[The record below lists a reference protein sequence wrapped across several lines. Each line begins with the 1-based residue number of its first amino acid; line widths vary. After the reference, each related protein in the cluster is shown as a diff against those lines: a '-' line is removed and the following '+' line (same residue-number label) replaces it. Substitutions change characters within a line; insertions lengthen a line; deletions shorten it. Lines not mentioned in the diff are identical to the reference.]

1 MMVKPARQTESD
13 REEQGDFG
21 EAVAANR
28 EAPAGTDW
36 LLNLLTVSGP
46 AGEVARFRDLAH
58 GTGGVPWHLDLDQ
71 EEARLFA
78 PMASAGPEARMLARQ
93 LREVIAARHD
103 RLLTRWREPGL
114 VPFDLHRLLPIPQTI
129 LQLGEDAPLAQAW
142 LRAHWGTSQLR
153 GVRIRKKGADRRL
166 RRKAEIVYEFRSAD
180 WPPWQAI
187 LRLRRDW
194 PKLVLTVRPSYDD
207 G

>member
-1 MMVKPARQTESD
+1 MVAKPARQTESGQ
-13 REEQGDFG
+13 EGQGASG
-21 EAVAANR
+21 EALGANR
-28 EAPAGTDW
+28 DAPAGTDW

-46 AGEVARFRDLAH
+46 AGEVARFRDVAR

-93 LREVIAARHD
+93 LREVIAVRHD
-103 RLLTRWREPGL
+103 RLLARWRGPGL
-114 VPFDLHRLLPIPQTI
+114 CPFDLHRLVPIPDGI
-129 LQLGEDAPLAQAW
+129 LQLGEDDPHAQDW
-142 LRAHWGTSQLR
+142 LWAHWGTTQLR
-153 GVRIRKKGADRRL
+153 AVRIREEGGDRRL

-180 WPPWQAI
+180 WTPWQAI

>member
-1 MMVKPARQTESD
+1 M
-13 REEQGDFG
+13 
-21 EAVAANR
+21 
-28 EAPAGTDW
+28 
-36 LLNLLTVSGP
+36 
-46 AGEVARFRDLAH
+46 ARFQDAAR
-58 GTGGVPWHLDLDQ
+58 GSGGVPWFLDLEH

-78 PMASAGPEARMLARQ
+78 PMASAGPEARLLARQ
-93 LREVIAARHD
+93 LREVIGARHE
-103 RLLTRWREPGL
+103 RLLARWREPGP

-153 GVRIRKKGADRRL
+153 GVRIRKQGTDRRL

-180 WPPWQAI
+180 WTPWQAI

-194 PKLVLTVRPSYDD
+194 PKLVLIVRPSYED